1 MGLESEMITD
11 FGIRI
16 LDLDGLNQI
25 IASNNANPKSTV
37 HRSKFIKRA
46 VNQLTALFISQSGIK
61 CFLGAIFEE

>member
-37 HRSKFIKRA
+37 H
-46 VNQLTALFISQSGIK
+46 
-61 CFLGAIFEE
+61 